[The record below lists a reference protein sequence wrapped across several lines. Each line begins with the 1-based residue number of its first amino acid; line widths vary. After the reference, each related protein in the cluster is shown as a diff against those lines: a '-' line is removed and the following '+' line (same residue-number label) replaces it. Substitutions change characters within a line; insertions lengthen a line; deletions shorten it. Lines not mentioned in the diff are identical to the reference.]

1 MTRENKRKLARAS
14 RYIAREI
21 GFCNDILDD
30 EEDRL
35 DGWAEN
41 LKDSDRYNEAEDLVE
56 DIREQLDVIVDATD
70 EIRSLCG
77 IAD

>member
-21 GFCNDILDD
+21 GFCHEILDD

-41 LKDSDRYNEAEDLVE
+41 FKDTERYQEAEDLVS
-56 DIREQLDVIVDATD
+56 DVRDQLDAITDATE

-77 IAD
+77 IN